1 MPPFG
6 GQDDAI
12 RDPWGPRNNPA
23 DWPDEERLRYE
34 DLQRHEEGILL
45 LKVFEV
51 ERISK
56 TTNCLIKIWKIIAV
70 GKNME
75 FYRFRIFEYLNY
87 QIFEFSDYQ
96 YQPSKIYYLQK
107 RHYLQLLPLRKVRYI
122 LMLFLQV
129 QVNFCLQKLVF
140 DSTLDDLVD
149 EKILFGVFW
158 NLRRQREAR
167 DQLKRLKKE
176 RKEREDKERKD
187 REDGAPGSRAQRVG
201 NPVT

>member
-1 MPPFG
+1 
-6 GQDDAI
+6 
-12 RDPWGPRNNPA
+12 
-23 DWPDEERLRYE
+23 
-34 DLQRHEEGILL
+34 
-45 LKVFEV
+45 
-51 ERISK
+51 
-56 TTNCLIKIWKIIAV
+56 
-70 GKNME
+70 
-75 FYRFRIFEYLNY
+75 
-87 QIFEFSDYQ
+87 
-96 YQPSKIYYLQK
+96 
-107 RHYLQLLPLRKVRYI
+107 
-122 LMLFLQV
+122 MLFLQV

-176 RKEREDKERKD
+176 RKDREDKERKD